1 MKSLIVQFVI
11 VTAIVIIAWWPLAE
25 RVTHG
30 AHRSW
35 LAMHVIIPMGIAVI
49 ALLVFRLLR
58 SLMVAVLCALAI
70 AGIVF
75 MLFREY
81 GAQLRPILER
91 AFP

>member
-1 MKSLIVQFVI
+1 MKNLILAFVL

-25 RVTHG
+25 RVG
-30 AHRSW
+30 QGSW
-35 LAMHVIIPMGIAVI
+35 MAMHVFIPMGIAAV

-75 MLFREY
+75 LLFKEF
-81 GAQLRPILER
+81 GPQLRPILEK
-91 AFP
+91 ALP